1 MKKEVKTLHSSE
13 FMKDGV
19 VELNK
24 NQEVP
29 NDGDTAVHEER
40 ASVVNKFNVGDV
52 GINYLYNKK
61 TDIKRGTNTKAS
73 YDKFGFIVESVQ
85 RQSPKQQ
92 IAKMIGNDNNVTR
105 PYSITYRRTW

>member
-1 MKKEVKTLHSSE
+1 MQKEVKTLHSSE
-13 FMKDGV
+13 FMKNGV

-29 NDGDTAVHEER
+29 NVGDTVVHEER
-40 ASVVNKFNVGDV
+40 ASVVKQFNVGDEGV
-52 GINYLYNKK
+52 NYLYNKK
-61 TDIKRGTNTKAS
+61 TDIKRGTNIKAS
-73 YDKFGFIVESVQ
+73 YGKFGFITESVQ

-92 IAKMIGNDNNVTR
+92 VAKMIGNDNNVTR